1 MFDPVSNPKCAAG
14 KFRSEMAHHYWV
26 VRDGKGKVVAEGLK
40 DVHAARQWIEDHCK
54 PTVRDGES
62 DV

>member
-1 MFDPVSNPKCAAG
+1 MFDPVSDPKGAAQ
-14 KFRSEMAHHYWV
+14 KYRSEMAHHYWV

-40 DVHAARQWIEDHCK
+40 DAHAARQWIEDHCK
-54 PTVRDGES
+54 PTVQNGES